1 MVVWYVRYEI
11 FSAATA
17 LQVWAVCSSI
27 IGDSTMS
34 LQVSENMYF
43 DIGIQYEKIKQITER
58 VDRQTLK
65 HLKYVYKWEYNAAF

>member
-1 MVVWYVRYEI
+1 
-11 FSAATA
+11 
-17 LQVWAVCSSI
+17 
-27 IGDSTMS
+27 MS